1 MIVAFALPGQ
11 HFMAIDYSKMGV
23 HPFTLY
29 VTLKHEMCHLMLG
42 SYIKGRLP
50 RWVDEGVAQ
59 WVTGG
64 LSEVMAERRGSA
76 LAAAT
81 ASRRLIRLEDL
92 AETFPG
98 NRESLILAYEES
110 RSVIEYISRRYG
122 KEEILEILGR
132 MRNGEAL
139 ADAIRDVM
147 PVTLAQLEEDW
158 HDDLMERATW
168 FFLVADNVY
177 EILFFLPP

>member
-1 MIVAFALPGQ
+1 
-11 HFMAIDYSKMGV
+11 MG
-23 HPFTLY
+23 HGWSFGGDGG
-29 VTLKHEMCHLMLG
+29 E
-42 SYIKGRLP
+42 KGVRL
-50 RWVDEGVAQ
+50 
-59 WVTGG
+59 
-64 LSEVMAERRGSA
+64 
-76 LAAAT
+76 
-81 ASRRLIRLEDL
+81 SRRHSLPETDTTEDL

-177 EILFFLPP
+177 EILFFLAALITAYAFFALIIRRRVRAKMAEDEEDE